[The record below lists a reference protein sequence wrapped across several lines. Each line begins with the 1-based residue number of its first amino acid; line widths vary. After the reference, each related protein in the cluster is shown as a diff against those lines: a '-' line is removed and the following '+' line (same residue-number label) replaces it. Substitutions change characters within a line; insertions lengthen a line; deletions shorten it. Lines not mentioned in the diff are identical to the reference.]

1 MSLDEGDVVRF
12 DYVLW
17 VQGDD
22 HPLET
27 SQEDVAKEH
36 GMHNPEKPYRPL
48 TATIGGRNVLPAL
61 EAHLKKDAAPGK
73 DLTIDLAVEDAYGP
87 RDAARLKDIPMA
99 QFRKQKVEPQVGM
112 LLNYEGQRAR
122 VTRVAGGRVRL
133 DMNHELAGKDLRY
146 EIHVRDIL
154 TDMEEKLQA
163 VAENLFPMGGQS
175 VRVVGDAIEVEIPDQ
190 AKFDQQWPMMK
201 FQVVTQ
207 IRQVAGLDKAIK
219 LVETYPAMP
228 EPEAEAPAGSE
239 EALAGGKED

>member
-27 SQEDVAKEH
+27 SLEDVAKEH

-48 TATIGGRNVLPAL
+48 TAAIGGRNVLPAL
-61 EAHLKKDAAPGK
+61 EARLKDEAEPGK
-73 DLTIDLAVEDAYGP
+73 DLTIELASHEAYGP
-87 RDAARLKDIPMA
+87 RDAGKIKNVPMA
-99 QFRKQKVEPQVGM
+99 EFRKQKVDPQVGM
-112 LLNYEGQRAR
+112 LLNYEGQRAQ

-133 DMNHELAGKDLRY
+133 DLNHELAGKDLRY
-146 EIHVRDIL
+146 DIHVKDIL
-154 TDMEEKLQA
+154 TDLEDKLEA
-163 VAENLFPMGGQS
+163 VGENLFPMGGQA
-175 VRVVGDAIEVEIPDQ
+175 VKLVGDAVEVEVPDQ

-207 IRQVAGLDKAIK
+207 IRQVAGLDKAIR

-228 EPEAEAPAGSE
+228 APDAPQASAGSE
-239 EALAGGKED
+239 EE